1 MRIDWDVVIEDIAL
15 AVLPASLAAR
25 LMLWR
30 EDRRSDAAATAARRQ
45 DCLRTILKAGPRAA
59 AGAAGEPTEVIR
71 DGTTGLP
78 IS

>member
-1 MRIDWDVVIEDIAL
+1 MRIDWDAVIEDTAL
-15 AVLPASLAAR
+15 AVLPASLAGR

-30 EDRRSDAAATAARRQ
+30 EDRRGDAAATAARV
-45 DCLRTILKAGPRAA
+45 RTACARSQSWTQTRGRGGGGTA
-59 AGAAGEPTEVIR
+59 EVIR

>member
-1 MRIDWDVVIEDIAL
+1 MRIDWDEVIEDIAL

-45 DCLRTILKAGPRAA
+45 ALLRTIPKARPRPAA
-59 AGAAGEPTEVIR
+59 AAAEEHTEVIR

-78 IS
+78 IG